1 MNLRFG
7 IGLLALTP
15 TYNLAKFAQIAE
27 QLEFDSIWLSDNYAI
42 RNAFVGLTH
51 MVLAT
56 NSIDIGLGAT
66 NPYLVNPVVLASF
79 FATLSETSNG
89 RSILGIGAGDINM
102 LYDLHIKRDRPL
114 ATLKE
119 YIQILEEI
127 WAGKPLYYSGH
138 IFQITKAAL
147 QFAIET
153 PPPIYV
159 AAQGPKMIQLA
170 AEIANGV
177 LLNAAHPL
185 DYAVAKTQLDKG
197 FTISGRKREV
207 FDVTA
212 YAVMSIA
219 KLHTASRATR
229 KHVVA
234 HIIAGTPELV
244 LARHSISLAQA
255 TKIRNLLHQGNWA
268 EAAKAVTPEMLD
280 VFAIV
285 GTPEECIS
293 RIEQL
298 IQTGVTHV
306 VLAPSLRPS
315 PRKVLEIIHHK
326 IISAFLDSA

>member
-15 TYNLAKFAQIAE
+15 TLKLAKFAQIAE

-51 MVLAT
+51 MALAT

-79 FATLSETSNG
+79 FATLYETSSG
-89 RSILGIGAGDINM
+89 RSVLGIGAGDINM

-114 ATLKE
+114 ATLRE
-119 YIQILEEI
+119 YIQILKEL
-127 WAGKPLYYSGH
+127 WTGKSLKNSGH

-185 DYAVAKTQLDKG
+185 DYAVAKIQLDKG
-197 FTISGRKREV
+197 FTISGRKREY

-212 YAVMSIA
+212 YAVMSIE
-219 KLHTASRATR
+219 KLHTASRAKR

-244 LARHSISLAQA
+244 LTRHNISLAQA
-255 TKIRNLLHQGNWA
+255 TKIRNLLYQSNWA

-315 PRKVLEIIHHK
+315 PRKVLEIIHEK
-326 IISAFLDSA
+326 IISVFLDST